1 MTVKLKKELY
11 DIILRAAETVFPEEA
26 CGLIGGT
33 EDNGIRE
40 IKKVYVL
47 ENIDHSNEHFT
58 MAPKD
63 QLAAVKDMR
72 ANGLKPL
79 GNFHSHP
86 ESPSRPSEEDKRLAY
101 DKNASYLIISL
112 MERENPVLNSFHI
125 EGDISEKETL
135 EITE

>member
-1 MTVKLKKELY
+1 MRIKLPKDLY
-11 DIILRAAETVFPEEA
+11 NEILEAAKDVCPEEA

-33 EDNGIRE
+33 EENGIRV

-72 ANGLKPL
+72 ASGLKPL

-86 ESPSRPSEEDKRLAY
+86 ERL
-101 DKNASYLIISL
+101 
-112 MERENPVLNSFHI
+112 
-125 EGDISEKETL
+125 
-135 EITE
+135 